1 MAFPGTYNFTY
12 YKGDTFEFR
21 IYPKDSSGGSFDLSG
36 YDATSGASFTISTAR
51 GQAGFDDQ
59 VACVATINSDA
70 GYILCRIDSA
80 IGVDLDAAVQYVYD
94 VQIAKDETVGAETI
108 NYTYTLL
115 TGNIQIVDQVSGV
128 PDPGV

>member
-21 IYPKDSSGGSFDLSG
+21 IYPKDASGGSFDLSG
-36 YDATSGASFTISTAR
+36 YDPTSGASFTISTTR
-51 GQAGFDDQ
+51 GAAGFNDQ
-59 VACVATINSDA
+59 VACVATINTDA
-70 GYILCRIDSA
+70 GYVLCRIDSSV
-80 IGVDLDAAVQYVYD
+80 GVNLDSATQYVYD
-94 VQIAKDETVGAETI
+94 VEITKDETVGTETI